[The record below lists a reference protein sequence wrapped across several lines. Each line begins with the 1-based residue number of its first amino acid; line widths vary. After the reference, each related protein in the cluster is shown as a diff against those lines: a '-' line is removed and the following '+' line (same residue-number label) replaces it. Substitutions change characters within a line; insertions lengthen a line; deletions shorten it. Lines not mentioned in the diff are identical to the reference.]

1 MQPSAKELLTKC
13 GITNLTED
21 CINSSAITSLHT
33 VYALGSVIEQ
43 SCTEDALPFFC
54 NATLFLC
61 SESESHDLTSMCLNV
76 RDRDCAL
83 EWRLVETV
91 LNTSVPDCTS
101 FEMNSN
107 LTFTKSP
114 LPSCPDQFDIFCD
127 SICLPVCGEYA
138 PFTVGGNF
146 YYIFLSIWGGVGI
159 IGGIVTLIKCYFNRQ
174 KL

>member
-1 MQPSAKELLTKC
+1 MRPTTEELLMKC

-61 SESESHDLTSMCLNV
+61 SDSESHDLTSMCLNV

-83 EWRLVETV
+83 EWRLAETF
-91 LNTSVPDCTS
+91 LNTSVPGCTS

-114 LPSCPDQFDIFCD
+114 LPSCPDHFDIFCD
-127 SICLPVCGEYA
+127 SICLPVCGEYSSYRTGG
-138 PFTVGGNF
+138 TVF
-146 YYIFLSIWGGVGI
+146 VSMWGTVGI
-159 IGGIVTLIKCYFNRQ
+159 IGGIVTLIVCYFNRH

>member
-83 EWRLVETV
+83 EWRLAETF
-91 LNTSVPDCTS
+91 LNTSVPGCTS
-101 FEMNSN
+101 FETDAN

-114 LPSCPDQFDIFCD
+114 LPSCPDHFDIFCD
-127 SICLPVCGEYA
+127 SICLPVCGEYSSYRTGG
-138 PFTVGGNF
+138 TVF
-146 YYIFLSIWGGVGI
+146 VSMWGTVGI
-159 IGGIVTLIKCYFNRQ
+159 IGGIVTLIVCYFNRH

>member
-1 MQPSAKELLTKC
+1 MRPTTEELLMKC

-54 NATLFLC
+54 NATIFLC
-61 SESESHDLTSMCLNV
+61 SDSESHDLTSMCLNV

-83 EWRLVETV
+83 EWRLVETI

-114 LPSCPDQFDIFCD
+114 LPSCPDHFDIFCD
-127 SICLPVCGEYA
+127 SICLPVCGEYSSYRTGG
-138 PFTVGGNF
+138 TVF
-146 YYIFLSIWGGVGI
+146 VSIWGTVGV
-159 IGGIVTLIKCYFNRQ
+159 IGGIVALIVCYFNRH